1 MKNKGKIYA
10 LVDPFTD
17 KIRYIG
23 FTRDT
28 IKNRFSCHKHD
39 SLKRNC
45 NTRKAKWF
53 RKCNSMGKLPYIT
66 LLEDNIPE
74 KLWKEKEDYYISQYS
89 NLTNQ
94 REGGCGIIIHRDTSS
109 IYRSTKPKM
118 KAVVQLSLEGKYIQE
133 FESIKDAERHLN
145 LTSISRIRL
154 VIKGKAF
161 SSNGYRWAL
170 KEDYLND
177 NIPVSSSKEEGYLKR
192 KNGRS
197 IPIQVFDTFSNKDLG
212 SFESTYHFLR
222 SINYPNTKSS
232 WISPTTNLFLKRY
245 RIIKI

>member
-17 KIRYIG
+17 KVRYIG
-23 FTRDT
+23 FTRTT
-28 IKNRFSCHKHD
+28 INNRLSGHKHD

-45 NTRKAKWF
+45 NTKKAKWF
-53 RKCNSMGKLPYIT
+53 RKCNLKGKLPYII

-74 KLWKEKEDYYISQYS
+74 NLWKEKEDYYISQYS

-94 REGGCGIIIHRDTSS
+94 REGGCGIILDRKRTS

-118 KAVVQLSLEGKYIQE
+118 KPVVQLTLEGEFIQE
-133 FESIKDAERHLN
+133 FESIKEAERYLG
-145 LTSISRIRL
+145 LKSLSRIRL
-154 VIKGKAF
+154 VVQSKAF

-170 KEDYLND
+170 KEDYLKN
-177 NIPVSSSKEEGYLKR
+177 NIPVGSSKKEGYLKR

-212 SFESTYHFLR
+212 SFESTYAFLR
-222 SINYPNTKSS
+222 SINHTTTSS
-232 WISPTTNLFLKRY
+232 WVSPTTNLILKRY
-245 RIIKI
+245 KITKI